1 MPFCSKYWIKVLMSA
16 CDVSLITSDKKSLEK
31 RSKELLKV
39 SFSYTE
45 DNINQV
51 LFIHGTNELPK
62 TKMFRGV

>member
-1 MPFCSKYWIKVLMSA
+1 MSA

-51 LFIHGTNELPK
+51 LFVHGTNELPK